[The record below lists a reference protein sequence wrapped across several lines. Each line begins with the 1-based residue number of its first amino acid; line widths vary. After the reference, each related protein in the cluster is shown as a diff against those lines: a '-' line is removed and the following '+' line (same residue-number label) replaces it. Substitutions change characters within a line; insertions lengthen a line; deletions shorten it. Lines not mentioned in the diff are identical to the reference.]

1 MKVSV
6 CEIAWLYMREKTLR
20 ALAVFFFGSVLL
32 TSNPGVL
39 VQMCASRAFMTAF
52 QSAIIMLGL
61 WMTFL
66 IGIILKRQLAS
77 YRASLLPGYRWAHA
91 LVFAFILGA
100 LVMTG
105 LVWSSY
111 LALLFH
117 VGFDDHLAVVAAAIF
132 VSVISI
138 VLGYLSVA
146 WLVFFSFIIFCLFS
160 DPVYMAVGG
169 AFGFTPS
176 NMLTIVIAVIVLA
189 VFFKRFWDV
198 MEESWEYPYLFSWS
212 EKFNSAGRNANWAAA
227 ARALV
232 VLRKIFG
239 FKKDILVKSSYSQ
252 ARGLF
257 AKAMHWECLKWEN
270 YKLGLVLLAILT
282 PLYVLYIHLVPGHFA
297 VFLKGHLK
305 YFLLGVYPVVVSVG
319 LNQKSVLHWGY
330 ELTRPVGREEF
341 IRQKGTG
348 MLLEISLFWLL
359 ALVFVLIIPYAVV
372 DAAQLLT
379 VRFWAQ
385 MMLTLTFALTVFGW
399 IASLR
404 GASSGRT
411 VLSLACLGGLSGY
424 QFYILSSVSLTGL
437 VAGTVVWLAMGVV
450 LCGIA
455 CRRWMNAEI
464 N

>member
-1 MKVSV
+1 MKASV

-77 YRASLLPGYRWAHA
+77 YRASLLPGYRQAHA

-169 AFGFTPS
+169 ALGFTPS
-176 NMLTIVIAVIVLA
+176 NILTIVIAAIVLA

-239 FKKDILVKSSYSQ
+239 FKKDILVKSSEVQKLADAS
-252 ARGLF
+252 RLIGDL
-257 AKAMHWECLKWEN
+257 LKS
-270 YKLGLVLLAILT
+270 GV
-282 PLYVLYIHLVPGHFA
+282 
-297 VFLKGHLK
+297 VFSSDAYNAGPSFIFTNVNELKGDMLTEATK
-305 YFLLGVYPVVVSVG
+305 RAREAADKFAQESGAKVGDIQNANQGIIEINPAVEIPNDRPERQIDKKVRVVTTITYFLS
-319 LNQKSVLHWGY
+319 N
-330 ELTRPVGREEF
+330 
-341 IRQKGTG
+341 
-348 MLLEISLFWLL
+348 
-359 ALVFVLIIPYAVV
+359 
-372 DAAQLLT
+372 
-379 VRFWAQ
+379 
-385 MMLTLTFALTVFGW
+385 
-399 IASLR
+399 
-404 GASSGRT
+404 
-411 VLSLACLGGLSGY
+411 
-424 QFYILSSVSLTGL
+424 
-437 VAGTVVWLAMGVV
+437 
-450 LCGIA
+450 
-455 CRRWMNAEI
+455 
-464 N
+464 